1 MWLANIKR
9 IIKSGF
15 VNFWRSGVVSLSS
28 VIVLTVTL
36 FTIGGLF
43 LGQAFLSA
51 SLDEIKAK
59 VDISVS
65 FQPTATEEAVLAFKE
80 TLQTRPGVKQVSYRS
95 RAEEFNDFK
104 ARNQDNALIM
114 QSLEEVGNPLGA
126 RLNIEATDPS
136 QYENI
141 ASFLRDDNALASP
154 SGGLSVS
161 GQSIIYQINFKKT
174 SVDALSAII
183 DTTQRVSLAIALFLI
198 FISLI
203 VTFNTVSL
211 AIYISREEISVMR
224 LVGANNPYIRG
235 PFIVEG
241 LIAGFFASL
250 LALFLLYPTAI
261 WFRNATAG
269 VAQSINLV
277 AYYLEHF
284 TFLALLLIVSGL
296 LVSVLASILA
306 IRKHLRI

>member
-1 MWLANIKR
+1 MFLANIKR

-15 VNFWRSGVVSLSS
+15 VNFWRNGLVSLSS

-36 FTIGGLF
+36 FTVGGLL

-51 SLDEIKAK
+51 SLEEIKAK

-65 FQPTATEEAVLAFKE
+65 FQPTATEEAVLAFQK
-80 TLQTRPGVKQVSYRS
+80 TLEARPGGKQVTYRS
-95 RAEEFNDFK
+95 REEEYNDFK
-104 ARNQDNALIM
+104 TRNQDNALIM

-126 RLNIEATDPS
+126 RLNIEAIDPS
-136 QYENI
+136 KYEDLAN
-141 ASFLRDDNALASP
+141 FLRDDSALET
-154 SGGLSVS
+154 GGR
-161 GQSIIYQINFKKT
+161 SIIYQINFKKT

-183 DTTQRVSLAIALFLI
+183 NTTQRVSLAIALFLI

-211 AIYISREEISVMR
+211 AIYVSREEISVMR

-261 WFRNATAG
+261 WLRNATAG
-269 VAQSINLV
+269 VAKNINL
-277 AYYLEHF
+277 ATYYLDHF
-284 TFLALLLIVSGL
+284 SFMALVLIVSGL
-296 LVSVLASILA
+296 FISVLASVLA